1 MTAEIVPLSRRG
13 RYFGNHNMAM
23 GISAMVTTYPVT
35 LSSHYFRPY
44 APSEPWH
51 VYPIN
56 MLGGA
61 IWAGYGIGSFNF
73 LLSVSPA
80 EQRARYTAIYQI
92 AVADSAA
99 LGAALGGLISSYM
112 VLTILFVISGIRRF
126 AAAGIFARYVHPP
139 EEEQVIL
146 QGPG

>member
-1 MTAEIVPLSRRG
+1 
-13 RYFGNHNMAM
+13 
-23 GISAMVTTYPVT
+23 
-35 LSSHYFRPY
+35 
-44 APSEPWH
+44 
-51 VYPIN
+51 

-80 EQRARYTAIYQI
+80 EQRARYTALYQI
-92 AVADSAA
+92 AVAGSVA

-112 VLTILFVISGIRRF
+112 ALTILFVISGIGRF
-126 AAAGIFARYVHPP
+126 AAAGIFAWYVHPP

-146 QGPG
+146 QEPV